1 MSGFKEVNK
10 KIEEAVVGSYKKI
23 EDTVVSAYKSIEE
36 GVVDKYKSIEDAFV
50 DKFLT
55 EEGESTE
62 EAKKR
67 LLGEQEEK

>member
-10 KIEEAVVGSYKKI
+10 K
-23 EDTVVSAYKSIEE
+23 
-36 GVVDKYKSIEDAFV
+36 IEDAFV